1 MPQKTDPRKKHLLLS
16 EERYEA
22 LQPEKLLRKLG
33 VRAGDTVADIGCGP
47 GFFTLPA
54 AAIAGQ
60 RGMVLAADIQ
70 GEMLTTVRSRAAEQ
84 GLTNVRVLKTSESE
98 IPLPEGSCDFV
109 LLAFVLDEVDQRST
123 FLHRAA
129 RAMKSTGKLAV
140 LEWDRVESE
149 GPPLEDRISRE
160 ELVEDAHAAGLHVRD
175 SGDLGESQYYYVF
188 ARVAK

>member
-1 MPQKTDPRKKHLLLS
+1 MPQKTDPRNKHLLLS
-16 EERYEA
+16 EERHEA

-60 RGMVLAADIQ
+60 RGVVLAADIQ

-84 GLTNVRVLKTSESE
+84 GLANVRVLKTSESE